1 LKLWKQGY
9 ASRIRLNCVKAAP
22 MFDKKLYVEKW
33 LKVIKPESSDFE
45 AKDFSNVN
53 VDKTVGLH
61 AKSSKS

>member
-1 LKLWKQGY
+1 
-9 ASRIRLNCVKAAP
+9 